1 MAALDIAVSNNQSL
15 EAKDKTDKKKA
26 LLPTPVRRVYGSVE
40 HIRAVAWLYGLE
52 TANVAHSRTLVLGGG
67 DEGSL
72 LPFVKTNPLA
82 QVISVELD
90 TEPENVHVNRSGAF
104 PPNLQFNRLS
114 LADLLNSHWDPFD
127 YIIIQESFSLLS
139 NEITDLIL
147 SFCLQNL
154 TPHGV
159 IAHEWLCQPGAK
171 SMEIMRDA
179 IQIHSSR
186 GESLAEQISHGREML
201 ALLEKNVSKNS
212 SADVD
217 IYKQNL
223 KKAASLS
230 DPLFAHYFLETKN
243 EASYLVEFNNRI
255 DNIGLMYVGDI
266 RPETERPDYYQQD
279 DVVEWQTVTQESD
292 KLMVQQYLDI
302 AVNRHHRFSLLVDQ
316 RRAPE
321 ILEEPDYTR
330 LKQLR
335 WAGSFR
341 RITPDIRSAHN
352 TLTGYDGVTLSTHD
366 IIVLSILDTI
376 GDAWPYS
383 VSYEQL
389 VFHCRLPDDNP
400 DSPFSANHEE
410 KVLNALKVLFNK
422 GIASLHIQLGC
433 DSYARSLTHYVTVPE
448 SVVLQLQM
456 VKHKRTLVNQWYE
469 IVDVTSE
476 ECQQLLQPV
485 QILTNENHTLIAG
498 LHRKGLLTASVL
510 GWKRYYQQVARDAD
524 LIDLGRLTCSLLL
537 FSSDV
542 SAGGFFTHQFESL
555 AKATDP
561 HVVEVVDDSIDSE
574 LVFEINGH
582 LMRCD
587 NKGAIALVEQERAR
601 LMKTLKGCY
610 YLVRFY
616 RRVAD
621 DESVVLMLVRMLS
634 FNSTS
639 IFIYSELSMA
649 LYQHRM
655 FWAAG
660 RLSRAILRCDRMSS
674 PDWFLLG
681 LLHTESNTLE
691 HAEYCGRKAMELAP
705 NSQQIRRLVG
715 GSLCAQSKL
724 DEGIEFLYSSIKD
737 PLVDYYI
744 YSQLAFIFSHS
755 GNISVQKLLDCHL
768 SYAKGEMAWAEQ
780 QNFVGYHPTDVSV
793 ERRLRIGFVSGDF
806 RARHPVGFFFT
817 PIWDQLNRECF
828 EFYCYDNSPG
838 YLRNEGTDHFEATA
852 DAWRDIRHTNPIEL
866 AEMIKVDQIDILV
879 DLSGHTGHN
888 CLSTF
893 ALKPAP
899 VQISWIGYH
908 ATTGLPTMDYY
919 ATIFP
924 VAKDPALEAQFTE
937 KLIYLSLPF
946 NFGSLEKKQT
956 VNPLPALKNGY
967 FTFGSFN
974 RANKINDDVLNAWAE
989 ILMRVPTS
997 KMVIGHLPTAIWG
1010 AVLKTMRRHGVD
1022 LDRIKLL
1029 EAMEL
1034 ERYLLA
1040 HHDIDLLVDTFP
1052 FTGGTVTNHA
1062 VLMGV
1067 PTISLEGET
1076 LVSRQGSS
1084 IMHSLGLS
1092 DFVATSRAQFVELA
1106 VEWSRKT
1113 EELNAIRLGLR
1124 ARIDAL
1130 YKDEN
1135 QTSISDY
1142 VEQMFRECWRR
1153 YCLGI
1158 PPESFAVGHRSLDD
1172 K

>member
-1 MAALDIAVSNNQSL
+1 MAALDISISNNPNSEQKGKIS
-15 EAKDKTDKKKA
+15 DKKA
-26 LLPTPVRRVYGSVE
+26 LVPTPVRRVYGSVD
-40 HIRAVAWLYGLE
+40 HIHAVSWLYGLE
-52 TANVAHSRTLVLGGG
+52 TANVSHSRTLVLGCNDGC
-67 DEGSL
+67 SL
-72 LPFVKTNPLA
+72 LPFATTYPQA
-82 QVISVELD
+82 QIVAVELD
-90 TEPENVHVNRSGAF
+90 AESEDAQNIAPIAF
-104 PPNLQFNRLS
+104 PPNLQICRLS
-114 LADLLNSHWDPFD
+114 LADLLNSQWEPFD
-127 YIIIQESFSLLS
+127 YIIIQQNFSFLS
-139 NEITDLIL
+139 NDVTDLVL

-154 TPHGV
+154 TARGV

-171 SMEIMRDA
+171 SMEVLRDA
-179 IQIHSSR
+179 IQMHSSR
-186 GESLAEQISHGREML
+186 GENLAEQIAYGRDML
-201 ALLEKNVSKNS
+201 AWREKSMPENS
-212 SADVD
+212 SADD
-217 IYKQNL
+217 ELYKQNL
-223 KKAASLS
+223 QKAASLS

-243 EASYLVEFNNRI
+243 ETSYLVEFNNRI
-255 DNIGLMYVGDI
+255 ESIGLVYVGDV
-266 RPETERPDYYQQD
+266 RPETERPDYYQQNAIP
-279 DVVEWQTVTQESD
+279 EWEYLTHGSD
-292 KLMVQQYLDI
+292 KLMAQQYLDI
-302 AVNRHHRFSLLVDQ
+302 AVNRHQHVSLLVAQ
-316 RRAPE
+316 QRAPE
-321 ILEEPDYTR
+321 ILQEPDYER
-330 LKQLR
+330 LKNLR
-335 WAGSFR
+335 WAGCFR
-341 RITPDIRSAHN
+341 RITPDIRSTYN
-352 TLTGYDGVTLSTHD
+352 TLIGHDGVTLSTND
-366 IIVLSILDTI
+366 IMVLSVLDTL

-400 DSPFSANHEE
+400 DSPFSFNHEE
-410 KVLNALKVLFNK
+410 KVLNALKALLNK
-422 GIASLHIQLGC
+422 GIASLHIQLGA

-448 SVVLQLQM
+448 SVVLQLQ
-456 VKHKRTLVNQWYE
+456 RTDNEFSVLNLWHE
-469 IVDVTSE
+469 IVEVTRE
-476 ECQQLLQPV
+476 ERQQLLAPV
-485 QILTNENHTLIAG
+485 QTLTSENRLLIDG

-510 GWKRYYQQVARDAD
+510 GWKRYYQQVAHDAE

-561 HVVEVVDDSIDSE
+561 HMAEKIDDSIDSE
-574 LVFEINGH
+574 LVFEINKH

-587 NKGAIALVEQERAR
+587 NRSAIALVEQERER

-639 IFIYSELSMA
+639 IFVYSELSMA
-649 LYQHRM
+649 LYQYRM

-660 RLSRAILRCDRMSS
+660 RLSRAILRCDKNSS

-681 LLHTESNTLE
+681 LLHSESNTLD
-691 HAEYCGRKAMELAP
+691 HAEYCARQAMTLAP
-705 NSQQIRRLVG
+705 KSQQIRRLLG

-737 PLVDYYI
+737 PLADYYI
-744 YSQLAFIFSHS
+744 YSQLSFILSHS
-755 GNISVQKLLDCHL
+755 GKVSTQKLLDCHL
-768 SYAKGEMAWAEQ
+768 AYAKGEMAWATQ
-780 QNFVGYHPTDVSV
+780 QDFVGYRPEDITPD
-793 ERRLRIGFVSGDF
+793 RKLRVGFVSGDL
-806 RARHPVGFFFT
+806 RTRHPVGFFFT
-817 PIWDQLNRECF
+817 PIWDRLSREHF
-828 EFYCYDNSPG
+828 EFYCYNNSPG

-866 AEMIKVDQIDILV
+866 AEMIKTDQIDILV

-899 VQISWIGYH
+899 IQISWIGYH

-919 ATIFP
+919 ATLFP
-924 VAKDPALEAQFTE
+924 VTKDPALEAQFTE

-946 NFGSLEKKQT
+946 NFGSLEERQT
-956 VNPLPALKNGY
+956 VNELPALNNGY

-974 RANKINDDVLNAWAE
+974 RANKINDDVLDTWADV
-989 ILMRVPTS
+989 LTRVPTS
-997 KMVIGHLPTAIWG
+997 KMIIGHLPSPVWG
-1010 AVLKTMRRHGVD
+1010 TVLKKMRAHGID
-1022 LDRIKLL
+1022 LERIKLL
-1029 EAMEL
+1029 EGMEL
-1034 ERYLLA
+1034 EQYLQT
-1040 HHDIDLLVDTFP
+1040 HHDIDLLLDTFP

-1092 DFVATSRAQFVELA
+1092 DFVVTNRAQFVERA
-1106 VEWSRKT
+1106 VEWTGRLD
-1113 EELNAIRLGLR
+1113 ELNAIRLGLR
-1124 ARIDAL
+1124 ARINLL

-1135 QTSISDY
+1135 QTSTSGY
-1142 VEQMFRECWRR
+1142 VEQMFRACWHR
-1153 YCLGI
+1153 YCLGLS
-1158 PPESFAVGHRSLDD
+1158 PESFAVGHRASVD